1 MLTDRNKRSE
11 MLSPLWS
18 VNLFIQVC
26 KFIFIKLSWINLIP
40 INLTI
45 SPVIFISI
53 ISSIISSSPGKIP
66 IISIDS
72 QARCYRLRIY
82 KVAMG
87 VACVLEFPYQR
98 KDIIRE
104 KNKESWYYFFKYWII
119 FSTGS
124 LFASEMFTLW
134 KIHCSYALTTSEGER
149 FPCCENI
156 VSRSPRP
163 RLQPPP
169 PW

>member
-1 MLTDRNKRSE
+1 MTDRNKRSE
-11 MLSPLWS
+11 ILSPLWS

-26 KFIFIKLSWINLIP
+26 KFIFIKLSWIDLIS

-45 SPVIFISI
+45 SPVIFIGI
-53 ISSIISSSPGKIP
+53 ISSIIFSSPSKIP
-66 IISIDS
+66 IISINS

-87 VACVLEFPYQR
+87 VACVLEFPFQR

-104 KNKESWYYFFKYWII
+104 KNKEAWYYFFKYWII

-124 LFASEMFTLW
+124 LLFTLR
-134 KIHCSYALTTSEGER
+134 KIHCSYPLTTSEGER
-149 FPCCENI
+149 FACCENM
-156 VSRSPRP
+156 VSRGPRP
-163 RLQPPP
+163 RLHPPP